1 MSKVYDVFAD
11 KYIDII
17 DIDPI
22 APPERYKEITQDLLC
37 KNAARWIEEALLR
50 HSPNCGAD
58 MREAERREE

>member
-11 KYIDII
+11 KYIDRK

-37 KNAARWIEEALLR
+37 KNAARWIKEALLE
-50 HSPNCGAD
+50 HSPNCGTK
-58 MREAERREE
+58 MEKGVKNE